1 METLNQASTEE
12 KKAFLNEIRQ
22 FREEIED
29 VLKIKGI
36 EYKLDEWLTIAKYC
50 EKFDISSTSIVSN
63 WIKRG
68 TIPAE
73 NVREIEEL
81 NGLKLIKAVPYR

>member
-29 VLKIKGI
+29 VLKIKGV